1 MARPAKIAPPRD
13 GSGGPGTTALVNM
26 RVPAEEVQQWRA
38 VMQAARDIGLE
49 RAQRRLAADPG
60 VWGDLLAQATATWER
75 LRAIWPDG
83 RGAPPPSPE
92 TLMQAL
98 LDEADELLA
107 LETEIRTKRQ
117 RLRQLEAEVAERERV
132 ALGDA
137 SERLQQIEAAI
148 AAEQERWGL
157 TREGTH
163 MVAALAEAGW
173 TTEELLAWGR
183 ALQAAQ
189 APPGQLVALWE
200 QLGGIEAQIAV
211 LQPAVVKLQQA
222 RQVLEQQLAQTQQVI
237 AAEQDRL
244 ANIRRERDRIQA
256 EARAWAERVAAMQE
270 EAARWRRTAEAFG
283 LWLPPLGEAWPRQP
297 DDPARAV
304 AMVLAASC
312 LAEVVRTWGDMDL
325 ELPARFEPNK
335 PFRLANTVG
344 LGELATLL
352 APPAVVQDLVQRIQQ
367 SAPASE
373 RPNGAARGA
382 PAAAPEEVASA

>member
-26 RVPAEEVQQWRA
+26 RVPADEVQEWRA

-60 VWGDLLAQATATWER
+60 VWGDLLAQATATWEH
-75 LRAIWPDG
+75 LRAIWPEG

-107 LETEIRTKRQ
+107 LEAEIRQKRD
-117 RLRQLEAEVAERERV
+117 RLRHLEAEVAERERV

-137 SERLQQIEAAI
+137 SERLQQIETAI
-148 AAEQERWGL
+148 AREQERWGL

-173 TTEELLAWGR
+173 STEEVLAWGR

-189 APPGQLVALWE
+189 AQPGQLVALWE

-222 RQVLEQQLAQTQQVI
+222 RQVLEQQLAHTQQLI

-244 ANIRRERDRIQA
+244 ASTRRERDRLRA
-256 EARAWAERVAAMQE
+256 EAQTWAERVAAMQE
-270 EAARWRRTAEAFG
+270 EASRWRRTAEAFG

-304 AMVLAASC
+304 ALVLAASC
-312 LAEVVRTWGDMDL
+312 LAEIVRTWGDMDL
-325 ELPARFEPNK
+325 ELPARFEPNR

-352 APPAVVQDLVQRIQQ
+352 APPAVVQDLAQQMQ
-367 SAPASE
+367 SAPAAE
-373 RPNGAARGA
+373 RPNGAAQVDPVG
-382 PAAAPEEVASA
+382 PSEEVASA

>member
-1 MARPAKIAPPRD
+1 
-13 GSGGPGTTALVNM
+13 M

-60 VWGDLLAQATATWER
+60 IWGDLLAQATATWER
-75 LRAIWPDG
+75 LRAIWPEG

-107 LETEIRTKRQ
+107 LEAEIRQKRD
-117 RLRQLEAEVAERERV
+117 RLRHLEAEVAERERV

-137 SERLQQIEAAI
+137 SERLQQIETAI
-148 AAEQERWGL
+148 AREQERWGL

-189 APPGQLVALWE
+189 AQPGQLVALWE

-222 RQVLEQQLAQTQQVI
+222 RTTLEQQLATLQQTI

-244 ANIRRERDRIQA
+244 AGMRRERDRIRA
-256 EARAWAERVAAMQE
+256 EAQAWAERVAAMQDA
-270 EAARWRRTAEAFG
+270 AARWRRTAEAFG

-304 AMVLAASC
+304 ALVLAASC
-312 LAEVVRTWGDMDL
+312 LAEIVRTWGDLDL

-352 APPAVVQDLVQRIQQ
+352 APPAVVQDLAQRMQ
-367 SAPASE
+367 SAPAAE
-373 RPNGAARGA
+373 RPNGAALG
-382 PAAAPEEVASA
+382 PSAASPEEVASA